1 MKDISELLNNF
12 KIHPHNISLYELAFT
27 HGSLNVDAHTKHHD
41 YQRLEFLGDSVLGCI
56 VAELAYKARPDFDQ
70 GDLTKLKIS
79 LVNTNALA
87 NFAKEY
93 NFQDYIRVGN
103 SFGGNILSSPHLLE
117 DVFEAFLGALYLD
130 QGFVKVRKFLISTLY
145 KDIQKYDVGEVID
158 YKSKLQEEIQS
169 EHRESV
175 KYSVI
180 KTSGPA
186 HAKHFVV
193 QVSFEGVI
201 LGVGEGSSKKE
212 AEKNAAKEALKKK
225 AGR

>member
-1 MKDISELLNNF
+1 MKDITDLLNKF
-12 KIHPHNISLYELAFT
+12 KIKANDISLYELAFT
-27 HGSLNVDAHTKHHD
+27 HGSLNIDAHTKHHD

-87 NFAKEY
+87 NFAREY
-93 NFQDYIRVGN
+93 HFEDYIRVGN
-103 SFGGNILSSPHLLE
+103 SFSGNILSSPHLLE

-145 KDIQKYDVGEVID
+145 KDVQKYKTDDVID
-158 YKSKLQEEIQS
+158 YKSKLQEEMQS

-175 KYSVI
+175 QYEVI
-180 KTSGPA
+180 KTTGPA

-193 QVSFEGVI
+193 KVSFEGVV
-201 LGVGEGSSKKE
+201 LGIGEGSSKKE
-212 AEKNAAKEALKKK
+212 AEKNAAKEALNKK